1 MTACFLVDAA
11 LTFIPLAQGSL
22 VSSATPDPVPT
33 LFLLMDHPVS
43 LLATYSAIVCAT
55 AEQATINT
63 AMISSP
69 SMMNVLLFA
78 DCLQVS
84 PPLSTSSS

>member
-1 MTACFLVDAA
+1 
-11 LTFIPLAQGSL
+11 
-22 VSSATPDPVPT
+22 
-33 LFLLMDHPVS
+33 MDDPVS
-43 LLATYSAIVCAT
+43 LLATCSAIVCAT

-63 AMISSP
+63 RTAMISSS
-69 SMMNVLLFA
+69 SMMNMLLFA

>member
-33 LFLLMDHPVS
+33 LFLL
-43 LLATYSAIVCAT
+43 SAIVCAT

-69 SMMNVLLFA
+69 SMMNVLLFT

>member
-1 MTACFLVDAA
+1 
-11 LTFIPLAQGSL
+11 
-22 VSSATPDPVPT
+22 
-33 LFLLMDHPVS
+33 MDHPVS

-63 AMISSP
+63 AMISSS
-69 SMMNVLLFA
+69 SMMNMLPFA